1 MKYRLKTIKMLI
13 AAAVLGAAAL
23 MTGCVP
29 QERTSVAITPDLE
42 GRAGA
47 DIDFVQVHNDVMEA
61 FGDASP
67 YVFIT
72 DCVVDGTNEPKTVTI
87 TATCL
92 DEAVEEDAEHFAAA
106 AIRRTSAAM
115 AVQAVEYEPGDQ
127 TDFGNV
133 WDSFEFKLTVKR
145 DSAPEGE
152 YLLELD
158 IPAGEEI
165 PLDPDYESYEE
176 SWEEQ
181 RDMILQNTVY

>member
-72 DCVVDGTNEPKTVTI
+72 DCVVDGTN
-87 TATCL
+87 
-92 DEAVEEDAEHFAAA
+92 VEEDAEHFAAA

-133 WDSFEFKLTVKR
+133 WDSFELKLTVKR

>member
-1 MKYRLKTIKMLI
+1 MKDLFKHIRV
-13 AAAVLGAAAL
+13 AALGAVACAL
-23 MTGCVP
+23 LMIGCVP
-29 QERTSVAITPDLE
+29 QEKTSVVMEPDLTPKTGVE
-42 GRAGA
+42 
-47 DIDFVQVHNDVMEA
+47 IDFVQVHNDVMDA
-61 FGDASP
+61 FGDDNP

-72 DCVVDGTNEPKTVTI
+72 DVYIDGTNDPKAVTI

-133 WDSFEFKLTVKR
+133 WDSFELKLTVKR